1 MTRLIALAVA
11 LAVTPL
17 LASAADEA
25 DPREKIAEMIPGL
38 TVEDVS
44 EGPIDGLYEVTM
56 GSQIVYLTGDRR
68 YLVKG
73 DIIDLNTNE
82 SVTEKRRSGLRL
94 ETLNAL
100 DDSQMVIFGSEDA
113 THTITVFTD
122 IDCTYCRKLHREMA
136 VLNDRGIRVRYVFYP
151 RHGPGSES
159 WAKADAVW
167 CSDDRQSAMTRA
179 KSGEAVEAKSCP
191 TPVAE
196 HYALGNKLGVRG
208 TPALVMGDGELIGGY
223 VPAAELATY
232 LEKR

>member
-1 MTRLIALAVA
+1 MTRFMSMAAI

-25 DPREKIAEMIPGL
+25 DPRAAIAGMIPGL
-38 TVEDVS
+38 TVEDVAQA
-44 EGPIDGLYEVTM
+44 PIEGLYEVTM
-56 GSQIVYLTGDRR
+56 GSQVVYVSEDQR

-73 DIIDLNTNE
+73 DIIDLSTNE
-82 SVTEKRRSGLRL
+82 SVTERRRSSLRL
-94 ETLNAL
+94 ETMDAL
-100 DDSQMVIFGSEDA
+100 DDSQMVVFGPDDA

-122 IDCTYCRKLHREMA
+122 IDCTYCRKLHREMS

-151 RHGPGSES
+151 RYGPGSDS

-179 KSGEAVEAKSCP
+179 KSGEEVEAKSCP
-191 TPVAE
+191 TPVAD

-208 TPALVMGDGELIGGY
+208 TPALVMDDGELIGGY
-223 VPAAELATY
+223 VPAAELASY